1 MKSGLPFGEYE
12 YTNVLRF
19 TGSGVPVSIAFAWA
33 GIVVCGVLV
42 SRAQTRIGRALE
54 VGVVA
59 LWFDLVLDPVAAARE
74 FWIWK
79 DSAEWG
85 SYYGIPLQNFLSWL
99 VLAMLMSLLLPKL
112 ATPPPLRKEALRLS
126 QGMLFMFGLLAGKE
140 LLWWPLGIAAAGLIV
155 LEGRIRLDRSEQK
168 PSL

>member
-59 LWFDLVLDPVAAARE
+59 LWFDLVLDCGRCPRVLDLEGQCRVGQLLRDSVAKLLKLAGACDAHVAAAAQAC
-74 FWIWK
+74 
-79 DSAEWG
+79 DTA
-85 SYYGIPLQNFLSWL
+85 
-99 VLAMLMSLLLPKL
+99 A
-112 ATPPPLRKEALRLS
+112 AS
-126 QGMLFMFGLLAGKE
+126 QGSAPSVPGDAVYVWIAG
-140 LLWWPLGIAAAGLIV
+140 GQGAALVAARNCRRRTDCAGR
-155 LEGRIRLDRSEQK
+155 EN
-168 PSL
+168 PP